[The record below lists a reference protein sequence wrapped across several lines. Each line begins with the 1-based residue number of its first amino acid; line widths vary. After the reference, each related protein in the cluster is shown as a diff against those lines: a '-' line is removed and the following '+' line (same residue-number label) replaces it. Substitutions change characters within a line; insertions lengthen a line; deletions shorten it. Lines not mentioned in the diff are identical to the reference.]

1 MPHILYVEDYINF
14 AKNVVFTLETQ
25 GFQVTHV
32 ELGSEALAYLDNNEV
47 DLVLLD
53 IELPESKIDG
63 FEVLKCIRK
72 NSDVPVIITTCKT
85 DPTVHVHGMNVLHA
99 NDYLTKPFDNAV
111 LIAHI
116 NNQIKPTNNS
126 SLSVFKTTESMQQ
139 ISFKDHN
146 LELTNLRYKLLSF
159 LVQHPNQIHSKIKLL
174 EAIGTPASSPDTIN
188 THVQYIRNEFRRIE
202 PNCNRN
208 KYIKTH
214 TSKGYSLV
222 I

>member
-14 AKNVVFTLETQ
+14 AKNVVFALETQ

-72 NSDVPVIITTCKT
+72 KSDVPVIITTCKT
-85 DPTVHVHGMNVLHA
+85 DPTVHVHGMDVLHA
-99 NDYLTKPFDNAV
+99 NDYITKPFDNAV

-116 NNQIKPTNNS
+116 NNQITPAND
-126 SLSVFKTTESMQQ
+126 SVFKITESMQQ
-139 ISFKDHN
+139 INFKGRN
-146 LELTNLRYKLLSF
+146 LELTNLRYKLLAF

-174 EAIGTPASSPDTIN
+174 GAIGAPASSPDTIN
-188 THVQYIRNEFRRIE
+188 THVQNIRSEFRRIE
-202 PNCNRN
+202 PNCKRN